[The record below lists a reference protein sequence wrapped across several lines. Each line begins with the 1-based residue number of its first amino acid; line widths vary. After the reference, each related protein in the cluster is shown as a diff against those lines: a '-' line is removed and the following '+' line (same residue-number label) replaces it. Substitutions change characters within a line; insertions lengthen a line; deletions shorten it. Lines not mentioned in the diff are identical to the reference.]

1 MPRLRGEADDDED
14 PSVCD
19 DEEDEGRDDGE
30 ELALTLTEEDR
41 EEEEGEE
48 PDREV
53 LADREEEILR
63 EEDALLVDRDRDE
76 DDGVTQRHVE
86 RLQDFPA
93 EQPGALD
100 ADECERA
107 LLDCEEAVPRLE
119 TSSGTPQYAGTVMP

>member
-1 MPRLRGEADDDED
+1 MPRLRREADDDED

-19 DEEDEGRDDGE
+19 DEEDEETEDGE
-30 ELALTLTEEDR
+30 ELELTLTEEDR

-53 LADREEEILR
+53 LADREEDTLLAERDR
-63 EEDALLVDRDRDE
+63 EEDE
-76 DDGVTQRHVE
+76 GVMHLHVV